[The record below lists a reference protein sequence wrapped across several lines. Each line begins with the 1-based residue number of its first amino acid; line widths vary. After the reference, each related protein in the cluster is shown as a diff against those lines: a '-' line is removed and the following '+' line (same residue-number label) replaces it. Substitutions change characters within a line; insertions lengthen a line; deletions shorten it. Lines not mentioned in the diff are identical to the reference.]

1 MNLSKVVRLLLLLCI
16 LLGGAAIVW
25 SILSRRQG
33 GVVLPEVAILSPDIS
48 RQTTQFKYAEHKRGK
63 TVFTVDAETSTQTVS
78 QVHTLQNVTFTYYD
92 EGEEPSD
99 VISAQEAVYYL
110 LEKQIEFSGNATIRL
125 ADGTEV
131 FSDQVRADL
140 VQESAVIQRS
150 FRFKKGK
157 IEGDGEFLIYHFPRR
172 ELQVE
177 KGLHLRTDS
186 ESGPIEG
193 EASQAVYMLSEGK
206 ITLMGKARISGGGTD
221 LKADQMIVFLTPEN
235 RIQKILSSGRAHLES
250 ADSKSLS
257 GHQINV
263 FFNPTAGRFDSI
275 EVLSQQPRT
284 AERAVYSEQGPGRN
298 YFLEANQIIVFPNR
312 AENLQG
318 LFLEKFTAQGEVR
331 FHSPTLGIEESGSNQ
346 MEGQFFENGE
356 HLRQLDLRG
365 QVSITRRPDS
375 QAWTEEK
382 LHSEALSLRFGPTQ
396 EIEQAR
402 ATGNVDLRLDSP
414 QGYRQLSA
422 RESVDVSYLEGAP
435 QRIVS
440 KGDSRME
447 RVSPDQKVVLKAP
460 LIDIRYRQG
469 LLDNMMAQGGVTL
482 ELNDKGKTRYTS
494 SQRLEVSYQD
504 QKMERAI
511 QSGHFHFWEGTPATI
526 DVQSDQAVYDPESQR
541 VTMTGRSP
549 ILKLMGTNGGADASS
564 METMAERFEV
574 DPQTGEVSAAGQ
586 VRSFLRA
593 EDGPIVITAG
603 RMQADPETGWINYF
617 SNPRIVQQ
625 SNSITGKTIRYNHR
639 EQQLVVEETVES
651 FLIQESPAGE
661 KVYKVEADRLL
672 YKRADLRARYE
683 GNVRVSTEDL
693 IVAAPFVDFVFAAAD
708 QNQLQEIV
716 AWGGVEIT
724 QGDRNAHGDQA
735 VHYPI
740 EEKVVLTGDPAQVV
754 ESNKDTVTGRQLTF
768 FIGDERLLI
777 ENPSAHET
785 P

>member
-1 MNLSKVVRLLLLLCI
+1 M
-16 LLGGAAIVW
+16 
-25 SILSRRQG
+25 
-33 GVVLPEVAILSPDIS
+33 
-48 RQTTQFKYAEHKRGK
+48 
-63 TVFTVDAETSTQTVS
+63 FTVYAETSTQTVS

-99 VISAQEAVYYL
+99 VISAQEAVYRIP
-110 LEKQIEFSGNATIRL
+110 EKQIEFSGNATIQL

-140 VQESAVIQRS
+140 VQESVVIQRS
-150 FRFKKGK
+150 FRFTKGN
-157 IEGDGEFLIYHFPRR
+157 IEGNGESLVYRFPHR

-177 KGLHLRTDS
+177 KGVRLLTDS
-186 ESGPIEG
+186 ESGPIVG
-193 EASQAVYMLSEGK
+193 TASQAVYLLSEGK
-206 ITLMGKARISGGGTD
+206 ITLMGEARISGGGTD
-221 LKADQMIVFLTPEN
+221 LKADQMIVFLTPES
-235 RIQKILSSGRAHLES
+235 RIQKILSSGRAHLE
-250 ADSKSLS
+250 AAASKSLS

-263 FFNPTAGRFDSI
+263 FFDSAAGRFDLV

-284 AERAVYSEQGPGRN
+284 AERAVYSEQVPGRS
-298 YFLEANQIIVFPNR
+298 YFLEANQIFVFPNR
-312 AENLQG
+312 AGTLQG

-331 FHSPTLGIEESGSNQ
+331 FHSPTLGIEESSSNQ
-346 MEGQFFENGE
+346 MEGQLSENGE
-356 HLRQLDLRG
+356 HLRQLDFRG

-375 QAWTEEK
+375 QASTEEK
-382 LHSEALSLRFGPTQ
+382 LGSEALSLRFGPTQ

-402 ATGNVDLRLDSP
+402 ATGNVDLRLDSA
-414 QGYRQLSA
+414 QGYRHLSA
-422 RESVDVSYLEGAP
+422 RESVDVSYLEGTP

-440 KGDSRME
+440 RGDSRME
-447 RVSPDQKVVLKAP
+447 RVSPDQKSVLNAP
-460 LIDIRYRQG
+460 LIDIRYLRG
-469 LLDNMMAQGGVTL
+469 LLDNLMAQGGVTL
-482 ELNDKGKTRYTS
+482 ESNDKGKARYTS

-541 VTMTGRSP
+541 VTMTGQSP
-549 ILKLMGTNGGADASS
+549 ILKLMGKNSGAGASP
-564 METMAERFEV
+564 METVAERLEV
-574 DPQTGEVSAAGQ
+574 DRQTGEVSAAWQ
-586 VRSFLRA
+586 VRSFLRE
-593 EDGPIVITAG
+593 EDSPIVITAG

-625 SNSITGKTIRYNHR
+625 SNSITGNTIRYNYR

-651 FLIQESPAGE
+651 FLIQESPTEE
-661 KVYKVEADRLL
+661 KVYKVKADRLL

-693 IVAAPFVDFVFAAAD
+693 IIDAPFVDFFFATAD

-716 AWGGVEIT
+716 AWGGVEII
-724 QGDRNAHGDQA
+724 QGDRSAQGDQG
-735 VHYPI
+735 VHFPI
-740 EEKVVLTGDPAQVV
+740 EDKIVLTGDPARVV
-754 ESNKDTVTGRQLTF
+754 DSNKDMVTGRQLTF

>member
-1 MNLSKVVRLLLLLCI
+1 M
-16 LLGGAAIVW
+16 
-25 SILSRRQG
+25 
-33 GVVLPEVAILSPDIS
+33 
-48 RQTTQFKYAEHKRGK
+48 
-63 TVFTVDAETSTQTVS
+63 FTVYAETSTETVS

-92 EGEEPSD
+92 EGGEPSD
-99 VISAQEAVYYL
+99 VISAQEAVYHL
-110 LEKQIEFSGNATIRL
+110 PEKQIEFSGNATIQL

-131 FSDQVRADL
+131 FSDQVSADL

-157 IEGDGEFLIYHFPRR
+157 IEGNGESLIYHFPRR
-172 ELQVE
+172 ELHVG
-177 KGLHLRTDS
+177 KGLQLWTES

-193 EASQAVYMLSEGK
+193 QASRAVYSLSKGTIILVGE
-206 ITLMGKARISGGGTD
+206 ARISGGETD
-221 LKADQMIVFLTPEN
+221 LKADQMLVYLTPEN

-250 ADSKSLS
+250 AGSKSLS

-263 FFNPTAGRFDSI
+263 VFNPAAGRFDSV

-298 YFLEANQIIVFPNR
+298 YFLEANQIILFPNR
-312 AENLQG
+312 AGTLQG

-331 FHSPTLGIEESGSNQ
+331 FHSPTLGIEESSSNQ

-365 QVSITRRPDS
+365 QVSITRRPDA

-440 KGDSRME
+440 RGDSRMV
-447 RVSPDQKVVLKAP
+447 RVSPDQKSVLTAP

-482 ELNDKGKTRYTS
+482 ELNDKGKARYTS

-504 QKMERAI
+504 QKMERAV
-511 QSGHFHFWEGTPATI
+511 QSGDFHFWEGTPATI
-526 DVQSDQAVYDPESQR
+526 DVQSDRAVYDPESQR
-541 VTMTGRSP
+541 VTMTGESP
-549 ILKLMGTNGGADASS
+549 TLKFMGANSGAEASP
-564 METMAERFEV
+564 METVAERLEV
-574 DPQTGEVSAAGQ
+574 DSQTGEVSAAGK
-586 VRSFLRA
+586 VRSFLR
-593 EDGPIVITAG
+593 EQDDPIVITAG

-625 SNSITGKTIRYNHR
+625 SNSITGNTIRYNHK
-639 EQQLVVEETVES
+639 EQQLVVEESVES
-651 FLIQESPAGE
+651 FLIQESPTE
-661 KVYKVEADRLL
+661 DKVYKVEADRLL
-672 YKRADLRARYE
+672 YNRADLRARYE

-693 IVAAPFVDFVFAAAD
+693 IVDAPFVDFVFAAGD
-708 QNQLQEIV
+708 QSQLQEIV
-716 AWGGVEIT
+716 AWGGVAII
-724 QGDRNAHGDQA
+724 QGERNAQGDQA
-735 VHYPI
+735 VYDPI
-740 EEKVVLTGDPAQVV
+740 EEKVVLTGDPAQVI
-754 ESNKDTVTGRQLTF
+754 ESNQDTVTGRQLTF